1 VSSERLAF
9 SSGSISDSASTDA
22 RAKRRQEPKDN
33 APTHSRSRQA
43 AMSDGGYTGLL
54 VFTALLLVRPQ
65 DQIPALAPLHLA
77 EVAAIAACIP
87 MIWNRL
93 SRGLS
98 PLPMTRE
105 TVLLFA
111 FGLVIIATVPFS
123 IWPGGALNV
132 FTDSYAKALMIYLLM
147 VSTLTTTER
156 LERFV
161 WLILVCIGYVAV
173 RGVLNYARGINL
185 VEDDR
190 MAGPV
195 SGIFGNPN
203 DLALNMVTFLPVV
216 VVVVMSRWYS
226 APRRAL
232 AAFIALLMVAAV
244 VFSKSRGGMIGLVV
258 MLAALQFLARKI
270 SPRAGI
276 AAVVALVLVLPLAP
290 ASFWDRMASIT
301 NARQD
306 QEEFTG
312 SREARRILIEEA
324 LNTFVAR
331 PFTGVGAGQFKN
343 YNPPERTV
351 RWRETHNVV
360 LQVAAETGVFGLAS
374 FLGLLACG
382 ATGAARTKRWLSPP
396 RRRSA
401 PDPAGEIFEPRER
414 QVLYGHAVATAAG
427 LIGWFTCAL
436 FASVAYSWTLYY
448 LLGLIVSAREIVR
461 NRMAVSRDTRKGA
474 AA

>member
-1 VSSERLAF
+1 
-9 SSGSISDSASTDA
+9 
-22 RAKRRQEPKDN
+22 
-33 APTHSRSRQA
+33 
-43 AMSDGGYTGLL
+43 MSDGGYTGLL

-77 EVAAIAACIP
+77 ELSAIAAGVP
-87 MIWNRL
+87 MIWDRL

-111 FGLVIIATVPFS
+111 FGLVILATVPFS
-123 IWPGGALNV
+123 IWPGGSLSV
-132 FTDSYAKALMIYLLM
+132 FTDAYAKALIIYLLM

-173 RGVLNYARGINL
+173 RGVLNYVRGINL

-190 MAGPV
+190 LAGPV

-203 DLALNMVTFLPVV
+203 DLALNMVTFLPVA
-216 VVVVMSRWYS
+216 VVVVMSKWY
-226 APRRAL
+226 APTRRVL

-258 MLAALQFLARKI
+258 MFASLQFLARKI

-290 ASFWDRMASIT
+290 SSFWDRMASIT

-306 QEEFTG
+306 QQEFTG

-324 LNTFVAR
+324 LNTFFAR

-343 YNPPERTV
+343 YNPPERQV

-360 LQVAAETGVFGLAS
+360 LQVAAETGVLGLMS
-374 FLGLLACG
+374 FLGLIVCG
-382 ATGAARTKRWLSPP
+382 AAGAARTKRWLTPP

-401 PDPAGEIFEPRER
+401 PDPVGEVFDPRER

-461 NRMAVSRDTRKGA
+461 TRLAVSRDTRKGA